1 MSTRPHY
8 QVGDRLTHVQFGTGL
23 VVEVRERAFYDIL
36 EVAFQSGVRRLT
48 SIHPDIVA
56 GRDGQGGGAS
66 RAVSRSRSRSRR
78 RAAARA
84 QAAPLSETAVPSVSE
99 PIPALAAVPERTGFQ
114 SPLLILDPSAR
125 RLLARHRGG
134 RFDPPRAVRL
144 RLLAEELLARRA
156 PGTLIALDLSRGVI
170 RYPHQEEA
178 ARRVVEEMRGRA
190 LLADEVGLGKTIEAG
205 LVLSEFVLR
214 GLVRRALILV
224 PASLQRQWRDELR
237 VKFGLHFHV
246 RRRGER
252 FRGHPLLIT
261 TLDTARLAKN
271 REEILKQNYDLVVV
285 DEAHRLKNHRT
296 LSHGFVSGLACR
308 RLLLI
313 TATPVQNDLRE
324 LYNLVTLLEPGVL
337 DTFPTFR
344 RKFIARG
351 DRRLPQNTGELARLL
366 SRVMVRTR
374 REDTAIAFPK
384 RTAETAVL
392 SPSADEMALY
402 QDVTRFVRDAVHR
415 PAWNGGTS
423 GSRLAL
429 LVLQK
434 EIGSSPRAAVHTLE
448 KLAGRSIDAPARAA
462 ARALA
467 DRARALVR
475 TSKLDHLLELV
486 RSTDEK
492 VLVFT
497 QFRGTMRYLAEAL
510 RGAGFEVETFCGG
523 MSDQEREAAI
533 DRFRDRIQI
542 LVSTDAGGEGR
553 NLQFCRRIVNF
564 DLPWNPMKVEQ
575 RIGRVH
581 RLGQERDVFVHNYS
595 ARDTVEAYVLQILQ
609 SKLDMFALVVGE
621 LDMVL
626 GHYPEAP
633 ALEETIF
640 KLWTQSDD
648 EREVERGFRRLGEEL
663 EIARERYEHVRDL
676 DRQIFEALREALR

>member
-1 MSTRPHY
+1 MSSRPRY
-8 QVGDRLTHVQFGTGL
+8 QVGDRLKHVQFGIGL
-23 VVEVRERAFYDIL
+23 VVEVRNRAFYDIL

-48 SIHPDIVA
+48 SIHPDIVGRA
-56 GRDGQGGGAS
+56 GNEPAPPRPEARPARRGRGAAAA
-66 RAVSRSRSRSRR
+66 AVS
-78 RAAARA
+78 A
-84 QAAPLSETAVPSVSE
+84 AAPL
-99 PIPALAAVPERTGFQ
+99 AAVAAAPGKHGFQ
-114 SPLLILDPSAR
+114 SPLLVLDPSHR
-125 RLLARHRGG
+125 HLLARHRAGK
-134 RFDPPRAVRL
+134 FDPPRAVRL
-144 RLLAEELLARRA
+144 RLLAEELVARRA
-156 PGTLIALDLSRGVI
+156 PGTLVALDLSRGVI
-170 RYPHQEEA
+170 RYPHQVEA

-224 PASLQRQWRDELR
+224 PASLQGQWRDELR
-237 VKFGLHFHV
+237 VKFGLHFRV

-252 FRGHPLLIT
+252 FKGHPFLIT

-271 REEILKQNYDLVVV
+271 REEILAQNYDLVIV

-296 LSHGFVSGLACR
+296 LSYDFASAIASR
-308 RLLLI
+308 RLVLI

-324 LYNLVTLLEPGVL
+324 LYNLVTLLEPGIL
-337 DTFPTFR
+337 DTFPAFR
-344 RKFIARG
+344 RRFIARG
-351 DRRLPQNTGELARLL
+351 DRRLPQNTAELAGRL

-374 REDTAIAFPK
+374 REDTQIAFPK

-392 SPSADEMALY
+392 TPSADEMALY
-402 QDVTRFVRDAVHR
+402 RDVTQFVRAAVR
-415 PAWNGGTS
+415 NPAWNGGSS
-423 GSRLAL
+423 GWRLAL
-429 LVLQK
+429 QVLQK
-434 EIGSSPRAAVHTLE
+434 EIGSSPRAAVHTLQ
-448 KLAGRSIDAPARAA
+448 KLAGRSPEVATREA
-462 ARALA
+462 ARGLA
-467 DRARALVR
+467 DRAAGLTV
-475 TSKLDHLLELV
+475 TSKLEHLLELV

-492 VLVFT
+492 LLVFT

-510 RGAGFEVETFCGG
+510 RGAGREVETFYGG
-523 MSDQEREAAI
+523 MTDPEREQAI
-533 DRFRDRIQI
+533 ARFRGPAQI

-581 RLGQERDVFVHNYS
+581 RLGQERDVYVHNYS

-609 SKLDMFALVVGE
+609 LKLDMFALVVGE

-626 GHYPEAP
+626 GHYPEGAGI
-633 ALEETIF
+633 EETIF
-640 KLWTQSDD
+640 NLWTASDD

-676 DRQIFEALREALR
+676 DRQIFEALREALK

>member
-1 MSTRPHY
+1 MSSRPHY
-8 QVGDRLTHVQFGTGL
+8 RVGDRLIHTQFGSGL
-23 VVEVRERAFYDIL
+23 VVEVRERAFYDVL

-48 SIHPDIVA
+48 SIHPDIV
-56 GRDGQGGGAS
+56 GRDPGPEAGGGSAK
-66 RAVSRSRSRSRR
+66 RPPTLP
-78 RAAARA
+78 ARKQPKA
-84 QAAPLSETAVPSVSE
+84 QRPGNGQT
-99 PIPALAAVPERTGFQ
+99 PATPGESSRTGFQ
-114 SPLLILDPSAR
+114 SPVLALDPGFR
-125 RLLARHRGG
+125 HLLSRHKGG
-134 RFDPPRAVRL
+134 RFESPRVVRL
-144 RLLAEELLARRA
+144 RLLAEELVARRA
-156 PGTLIALDLSRGVI
+156 PGALIALDLSRGVI

-205 LVLSEFVLR
+205 LILSEFVLR
-214 GLVRRALILV
+214 GLVKRALVLV

-237 VKFGLHFHV
+237 VKFGLHFRV

-261 TLDTARLAKN
+261 TLDTARLKKN
-271 REEILKQNYDLVVV
+271 RDEILAQNYDLVIV

-296 LSHGFVSGLACR
+296 LSYDFVSGLASR

-324 LYNLVTLLEPGVL
+324 LYNLVTLLEPGAL
-337 DTFPTFR
+337 DTFPVFR

-351 DRRLPQNTGELARLL
+351 DRRLPQNTAALASHLTK
-366 SRVMVRTR
+366 VMVRTR

-384 RTAETAVL
+384 RTAETAL
-392 SPSADEMALY
+392 LTPSADEMALY
-402 QDVTRFVRDAVHR
+402 QDVTRFVRAAVHN
-415 PAWNGGTS
+415 PAWNGGSS
-423 GSRLAL
+423 GWRLAL
-429 LVLQK
+429 QVLQK

-448 KLAGRSIDAPARAA
+448 KLAGRSPEPAGRAA

-467 DRARALVR
+467 DRARALTTTV
-475 TSKLDHLLELV
+475 KLEHLLELV
-486 RSTDEK
+486 RASDEK
-492 VLVFT
+492 LLVFT

-510 RGAGFEVETFCGG
+510 RAAGVEVETFCGG
-523 MSDQEREAAI
+523 MSDVERETAI
-533 DRFRDRIQI
+533 QRFRDQVRI

-595 ARDTVEAYVLQILQ
+595 ARDTLEAHVLQILQ
-609 SKLDMFALVVGE
+609 AKLDMFALVVGE

-640 KLWTQSDD
+640 KLWTASEDD
-648 EREVERGFRRLGEEL
+648 KEVERGFRRLGEEL

-676 DRQIFEALREALR
+676 DRQIFEALREALK